1 MREQRISLPRLQPQV
16 NNMGQQTAQQ
26 VRVPNH
32 TAQEEVRQVQV
43 QISNSRGP
51 RRTGRLNIRG
61 G

>member
-32 TAQEEVRQVQV
+32 TAQEEVRQV
-43 QISNSRGP
+43 
-51 RRTGRLNIRG
+51 RL
-61 G
+61 